1 LYWNTQNLLPY
12 QLSSH
17 FAWRLL
23 HKRFFKIIKYQLKEK
38 RRRGAK
44 VVLPFD
50 FLDTMA
56 WDVAASGILL
66 AAAAIALRYD
76 PITASIAE
84 ENRKLKLGFAAAIG
98 ACGFYL
104 FISGAVIS
112 FIWPFTIS
120 SGVYNVLFGGIA
132 TLGGLV
138 LLAGALAL
146 FLNADLRP
154 ITYLAT
160 VAGVYSIVDA
170 YAIAS
175 NGLTSSPL
183 LAALGY
189 LSFAAPAF
197 LSIPAAH
204 SKSKLWRWLF
214 TIAAL
219 VFAAAWLY
227 QAANFTLAHLQ
238 PS

>member
-1 LYWNTQNLLPY
+1 M
-12 QLSSH
+12 
-17 FAWRLL
+17 
-23 HKRFFKIIKYQLKEK
+23 
-38 RRRGAK
+38 
-44 VVLPFD
+44 VLPLD

-56 WDVAASGILL
+56 WDVAISGILL
-66 AAAAIALRYD
+66 AVGSIVLRYASL
-76 PITASIAE
+76 TASVE
-84 ENRKLKLGFAAAIG
+84 ESNKTLRLGFAVAIG

-104 FISGAVIS
+104 FLSGVAIS
-112 FIWPFTIS
+112 FIWPFSIS

-138 LLAGALAL
+138 LLAGAIAL

-154 ITYLAT
+154 VTYIAAI
-160 VAGVYSIVDA
+160 AGVYSIVDA
-170 YAIAS
+170 YAITS
-175 NGLTSSPL
+175 NSLTNSPL

-197 LSIPAAH
+197 LSVPATH
-204 SKSKLWRWLF
+204 SKNKLWRWLF
-214 TIAAL
+214 TIFAL

-238 PS
+238 P

>member
-1 LYWNTQNLLPY
+1 M
-12 QLSSH
+12 
-17 FAWRLL
+17 
-23 HKRFFKIIKYQLKEK
+23 
-38 RRRGAK
+38 
-44 VVLPFD
+44 VLAYD

-56 WDVAASGILL
+56 WDVAISGILL
-66 AAAAIALRYD
+66 AVGSIALRHD
-76 PITASIAE
+76 SLTAPIE
-84 ENRKLKLGFAAAIG
+84 EKSRSLKLGFATAIG
-98 ACGFYL
+98 ACGLYL
-104 FISGAVIS
+104 FLSGVAIS
-112 FIWPFTIS
+112 FIWPFAIS
-120 SGVYNVLFGGIA
+120 GGVYNVLFGGIA

-154 ITYLAT
+154 VTYLAA
-160 VAGVYSIVDA
+160 VAGVYSVVDA
-170 YAIAS
+170 YAIVS

-189 LSFAAPAF
+189 LSFSAPAF
-197 LSIPAAH
+197 LSVPAAH

-214 TIAAL
+214 TVFAF

-238 PS
+238 P